1 MTKSAT
7 GPAFDAAQYKRTTR
21 DQWDDAAEAWHQW
34 GPVLET
40 WLGEATE
47 AMLDLAGVREGSRV
61 LDVAAGAGGQTLA
74 AARRVGREGRVLATD
89 FSEEIL
95 EHAAAEARAAGLA
108 NVAVRAM
115 DAEQLEVSDATFG
128 AVISR
133 LGLMYL
139 PAREAAL
146 RGIWRALEPGGRLAA
161 IVFAPAD
168 SNGFFSLPVS
178 IIRRRAGLPAPAPGQ
193 PGPFILGAPGAL
205 EDAYAAAGFDE
216 IDVRRI
222 EAPLRLSAA
231 AECLRLEQESFG
243 ALHQMLAGLDD
254 AGRAAAWSEVGEA
267 LERFEGPTGF
277 VGPCELLVAGGRRP
291 SEG

>member
-1 MTKSAT
+1 MRAT
-7 GPAFDAAQYKRTTR
+7 APAFDAAQYKRSTR

-89 FSEEIL
+89 FSEGIL

-161 IVFAPAD
+161 IVFAPAE
-168 SNGFFSLPVS
+168 SNAFFSLPVS
-178 IIRRRAGLPAPAPGQ
+178 IIRRRAGLPPPAPGQ
-193 PGPFILGAPGAL
+193 PGPFILGTPGAL
-205 EDAYAAAGFDE
+205 EDTYAAAGFDE
-216 IDVRRI
+216 IEVRRI
-222 EAPLRLSAA
+222 EAPLRLPAA
-231 AECLRLEQESFG
+231 ADCLRLEQESFG

-254 AGRAAAWSEVGEA
+254 AGRAAAWREVGEA
-267 LERFEGPTGF
+267 LERFEAPTGF

-291 SEG
+291 LEG